1 MHCSTILMLYIIV
14 YLPRAIHCSCQQVVL
29 PKIGNDAWCPTKD
42 NLSKLE
48 ITKMHKNHIM
58 LSFNKPLSLVR
69 VSTPRVSSSNASRWT
84 MTRRSSSISAVRS
97 IISGGASTDQL
108 QHEMATLSDAERH
121 ELLANATPL
130 QVSAEETLATLE

>member
-48 ITKMHKNHIM
+48 KRHRLLRFRYSSHD
-58 LSFNKPLSLVR
+58 SFSRAGIFIQWICSGVDERDLQEVGRARCIAIGRMRTDIVR
-69 VSTPRVSSSNASRWT
+69 CGRINIACAIDSNTIIPVYRVR
-84 MTRRSSSISAVRS
+84 
-97 IISGGASTDQL
+97 
-108 QHEMATLSDAERH
+108 
-121 ELLANATPL
+121 
-130 QVSAEETLATLE
+130 